1 MQAVVLTAGYGRRMR
16 PLSDYRHKALLSIG
30 GTTILGRIMDA
41 LVATGTQDVTVV
53 TGYRAEEVR
62 EFLLGSYRDTRFHFV
77 HNERYETTNNI
88 VSLSMAFQEMDFEE
102 DVLLLECDLLFDPLV
117 LQRLVDH
124 PAGNVALVDR
134 YCTGMDGTV
143 VSVVDGAVGQVFTP
157 SSQGVDFDYSD
168 KYKTLNIYRFD
179 KEFCRSTLKPLIKT
193 YANEIDSSSYYELV
207 VGMLVNLPQYRVAAE
222 IVRGDRWV
230 EVDDPNDLAVAR
242 FRFEP
247 EARPSVLDRNLGGH
261 WNFDFL
267 DFAFMRNA
275 YFPTPSMLAAMRHA
289 LPQLVS
295 SYSSSQLVLN
305 EKMGFFLHCQPD
317 RLQVLHGASQAY
329 PFLKDSF
336 SSARV
341 AIPAPTFGE
350 YSRAFPHATT
360 YPDAPGV
367 DWDHVEKLLAD
378 LDLLVVVN
386 PNTPAGTTAQTAKL
400 LDFARR
406 HPDTTFLVDESF
418 LAFSGQPSVL
428 PFLEAEPLEN
438 VVVLTSLSKALGV
451 PGLRLGYLY
460 STRSELV
467 AELGHYLPIWNL
479 SSPAEFLL
487 ELVLKSDGQLKA
499 SIEQTIAD
507 REALRAR
514 LAEVPLIDHVHDS
527 GGNYLLACLDK
538 VACVTVRALRA
549 NLLTRFRIDVK
560 DVSGRYNDEA
570 PRMRVGVRT
579 PQENARLVA
588 ALTEL
593 SLV

>member
-1 MQAVVLTAGYGRRMR
+1 MIPSSFRN
-16 PLSDYRHKALLSIG
+16 S
-30 GTTILGRIMDA
+30 
-41 LVATGTQDVTVV
+41 
-53 TGYRAEEVR
+53 
-62 EFLLGSYRDTRFHFV
+62 F
-77 HNERYETTNNI
+77 
-88 VSLSMAFQEMDFEE
+88 
-102 DVLLLECDLLFDPLV
+102 
-117 LQRLVDH
+117 DH

-134 YCTGMDGTV
+134 YRTGMDGTV
-143 VSVVDGAVGQVFTP
+143 VSVVDGAISQIFTP

-168 KYKTLNIYRFD
+168 KYKTLNVYRFD
-179 KEFCRSTLKPLIKT
+179 KEFCRSTFKPLMKT

-207 VGMLVNLPQYRVAAE
+207 VGMLVNLPQYQVTAE

-247 EARPSVLDRNLGGH
+247 EARPSLLDRNLGGH

-275 YFPTPSMLAAMRHA
+275 YFPTPSMLAAMRNA

-295 SYSSSQLVLN
+295 SYSSSQVVLN
-305 EKMGFFLHCQPD
+305 EKMGFFLHCERD
-317 RLQVLHGASQAY
+317 RVQVLHGASQAY
-329 PFLKDSF
+329 PFLKEAF

-350 YSRAFPHATT
+350 YPKAFPHATT
-360 YPDAPGV
+360 YPDAPGI
-367 DWDHVEKLLAD
+367 DWDHVEKLLAE

-386 PNTPAGTTAQTAKL
+386 PNTPAGTTAQTAML

-418 LAFSGQPSVL
+418 LAFSGQPSL
-428 PFLEAEPLEN
+428 LTFLEAEPLNN
-438 VVVLTSLSKALGV
+438 VVVLTSLSKALGA

-460 STRSELV
+460 SAKGEFV
-467 AELGHYLPIWNL
+467 ATLGQYLPIWNL

-487 ELVLKSDGQLKA
+487 ELLLKFDGPLKA
-499 SIEQTIAD
+499 SIERTIAD
-507 REALRAR
+507 REVLRAR
-514 LAEVPLIDHVHDS
+514 LAEIPLIDHVHDS

-538 VACVTVRALRA
+538 DAGVTVRALRA
-549 NLLTRFRIDVK
+549 NLLTCFGIDVK
-560 DVSGRYNDEA
+560 DVSARYNDEA

-579 PQENARLVA
+579 QQENARLVA

-593 SLV
+593 SLVRP